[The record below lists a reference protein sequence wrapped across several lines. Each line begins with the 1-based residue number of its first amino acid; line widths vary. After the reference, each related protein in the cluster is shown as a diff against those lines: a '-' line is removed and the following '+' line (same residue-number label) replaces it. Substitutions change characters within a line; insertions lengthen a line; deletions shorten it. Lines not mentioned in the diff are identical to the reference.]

1 MNPKSSPSDAAR
13 AFFAYLDLT
22 LQRRPAITMVPNPI
36 TEEIR
41 DIRHRLAEQ
50 FDNDVYR
57 IGAELRRRQAA
68 SSRRFVRLPSRK
80 PVTTALNKSVNP
92 SGTRSGE

>member
-1 MNPKSSPSDAAR
+1 
-13 AFFAYLDLT
+13 
-22 LQRRPAITMVPNPI
+22 MVPNPI

-41 DIRHRLAEQ
+41 AIRHRLANE

-68 SSRRFVRLPSRK
+68 SGRRVVRLPKRSPIRNHNEQIDARE
-80 PVTTALNKSVNP
+80 TSAQSIVNSNSSP
-92 SGTRSGE
+92 RSP

>member
-1 MNPKSSPSDAAR
+1 MIHNS
-13 AFFAYLDLT
+13 
-22 LQRRPAITMVPNPI
+22 I

-41 DIRHRLAEQ
+41 EIRHRLAAQ

-68 SSRRFVRLPSRK
+68 AGRRVVRLPRRP
-80 PVTTALNKSVNP
+80 PVVSNTTTKTIQARGEFGHPDIGESSVA
-92 SGTRSGE
+92 SG